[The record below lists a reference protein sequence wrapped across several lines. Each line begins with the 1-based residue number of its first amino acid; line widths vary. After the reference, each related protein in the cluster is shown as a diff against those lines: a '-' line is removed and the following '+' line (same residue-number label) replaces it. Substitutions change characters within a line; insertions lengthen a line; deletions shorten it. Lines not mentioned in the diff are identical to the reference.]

1 MRGRA
6 RILARLDAAALGN
19 FGDCAPVGAGVSEML
34 EPAEFLDNEV
44 VSAEYLSVA
53 IEDPNPDVFLRA
65 MANVAK
71 ARGIAEVAKA
81 SGLGRESLYKALA
94 PGAKVRY
101 ETVRKVLDSLGV
113 KLKVAA

>member
-1 MRGRA
+1 MF
-6 RILARLDAAALGN
+6 DA
-19 FGDCAPVGAGVSEML
+19 
-34 EPAEFLDNEV
+34 AEFLDNEEV
-44 VSAEYLSVA
+44 IAEYLSAA
-53 IEDPNPDVFLRA
+53 IEDPDPDVFLRA

-71 ARGIAEVAKA
+71 ARGISEVAKA
-81 SGLGRESLYKALA
+81 SGLGGESLYKALA

>member
-1 MRGRA
+1 MSKSKKRSGSTAKGVR
-6 RILARLDAAALGN
+6 LAA
-19 FGDCAPVGAGVSEML
+19 F
-34 EPAEFLDNEV
+34 EPAEFLDNEDLI
-44 VSAEYLSVA
+44 AEYLSVA
-53 IEDPNPDVFLRA
+53 IEDPNPDVFLLA

-71 ARGIAEVAKA
+71 ARGIAGIAKA

>member
-1 MRGRA
+1 MNRGKRKTGSTARA
-6 RILARLDAAALGN
+6 IRLAAFD
-19 FGDCAPVGAGVSEML
+19 
-34 EPAEFLDNEV
+34 PAEFLDSEEV
-44 VSAEYLSVA
+44 IAEYPSVA

-81 SGLGRESLYKALA
+81 SGLGRERLYKALA

>member
-1 MRGRA
+1 MSRA
-6 RILARLDAAALGN
+6 RKKAGSKARAVRVTTFD
-19 FGDCAPVGAGVSEML
+19 
-34 EPAEFLDNEV
+34 PAEFLDSEAV
-44 VSAEYLSVA
+44 IAEYLSAA

-65 MANVAK
+65 MANVAR
-71 ARGIAEVAKA
+71 ARGIGEIAKA

-113 KLKVAA
+113 RLKVAA

>member
-1 MRGRA
+1 MTRA
-6 RILARLDAAALGN
+6 KRKTGSPARALRLAA
-19 FGDCAPVGAGVSEML
+19 F
-34 EPAEFLDNEV
+34 EPAEFLDNEEV
-44 VSAEYLSVA
+44 IAEYLSVA

-71 ARGIAEVAKA
+71 ARGIAEVARA

>member
-1 MRGRA
+1 MS
-6 RILARLDAAALGN
+6 
-19 FGDCAPVGAGVSEML
+19 GAKRKTGSGGKIRWTAF
-34 EPAEFLDNEV
+34 EPAEFLDNEAV
-44 VSAEYLSVA
+44 IAEYLSAA

>member
-1 MRGRA
+1 MTRA
-6 RILARLDAAALGN
+6 KRKTGPPARALRLAA
-19 FGDCAPVGAGVSEML
+19 F
-34 EPAEFLDNEV
+34 EPAEFLDNEGV
-44 VSAEYLSVA
+44 IAEYLSAA

-71 ARGIAEVAKA
+71 ARGIAEVARA